1 MDNGDSGRPHL
12 VIVTESASRYGMS
25 NPYPQSGRQA
35 GLRKDPLWNFRLVG
49 AFVPRATAKACEKH
63 GFHAAEIIL
72 NWQAIVGPE
81 LAAFTAPRRIRWPK
95 APTRDGDIPQPTASA
110 GRGVKS
116 ALEMWVEGGR
126 AHEIPYLKGPI
137 IARINT
143 YFGYRAITE
152 IRIVQAPVVCR
163 LNNAA
168 PKVWRPAARPATP
181 ASTAD
186 TPLGQALD
194 RLAQAVA
201 RNSRTDAR

>member
-1 MDNGDSGRPHL
+1 
-12 VIVTESASRYGMS
+12 MS

-95 APTRDGDIPQPTASA
+95 APKRDEDVPQPAASSA
-110 GRGVKS
+110 RGVKS

-143 YFGYRAITE
+143 YFGYRAITD
-152 IRIVQAPVVCR
+152 ILPVSGPIKAKR
-163 LNNAA
+163 EKMPQIKRAD
-168 PKVWRPAARPATP
+168 PKEV
-181 ASTAD
+181 
-186 TPLGQALD
+186 D
-194 RLAQAVA
+194 RLRATLDTAGDDALADSLA
-201 RNSRTDAR
+201 RLGALVERRKKTGK

>member
-1 MDNGDSGRPHL
+1 MSSPSPRPL
-12 VIVTESASRYGMS
+12 PPS
-25 NPYPQSGRQA
+25 
-35 GLRKDPLWNFRLVG
+35 GLRRDPLWNFRLVG

-72 NWQAIVGPE
+72 NWPAIVGAE

-95 APTRDGDIPQPTASA
+95 APTRDDETTKSPTTA

-143 YFGYRAITE
+143 YFGYRAITDILPVSGPIKAKREKLPE
-152 IRIVQAPVVCR
+152 IRRADPKDVSRVKAKLELADDDPLCDALAR
-163 LNNAA
+163 LGALIERRR
-168 PKVWRPAARPATP
+168 VGAR
-181 ASTAD
+181 
-186 TPLGQALD
+186 
-194 RLAQAVA
+194 
-201 RNSRTDAR
+201 